1 MSELAT
7 TNFNSFY
14 RDEKEKIMS
23 RITKN
28 IWTLIATLTIILMTM
43 TVGANANPSAVRINK
58 FMAIDKIGPQNY
70 HLETLRIDDPDNP
83 FVSIYVTHIVADF
96 SFADH
101 SNVSIAA
108 RLTGPIPMKDGKQVI
123 ATDVDHNVAN
133 FSKSIGL
140 KTMKVSRCYD
150 KVKNVLIYR
159 VYTVK
164 LFDGSMKHSMSV
176 VPLGIPLTPQ

>member
-1 MSELAT
+1 MP
-7 TNFNSFY
+7 
-14 RDEKEKIMS
+14 KIA
-23 RITKN
+23 KN
-28 IWTLIATLTIILMTM
+28 TWIILVALTLILASIS
-43 TVGANANPSAVRINK
+43 VSHAGPQAVRINK

-96 SFADH
+96 SFADP

-108 RLTGPIPMKDGKQVI
+108 RLTGKVPMKDGKQVI
-123 ATDVDHNVAN
+123 NTRVSHNVAN

-150 KVKNVLIYR
+150 AVKNVLIYR

-176 VPLGIPLTPQ
+176 VPLGMPLTP

>member
-1 MSELAT
+1 MVLSAV
-7 TNFNSFY
+7 
-14 RDEKEKIMS
+14 
-23 RITKN
+23 
-28 IWTLIATLTIILMTM
+28 LILLFSISIVRAAPT
-43 TVGANANPSAVRINK
+43 AVRIDK

-83 FVSIYVTHIVADF
+83 FVSIYVTHIICDF
-96 SFADH
+96 SFSDP

-108 RLTGPIPMKDGKQVI
+108 RLTGKIPVKDGKQVI
-123 ATDVDHNVAN
+123 NTSVDHNVAN
-133 FSKSIGL
+133 FSKSIGT
-140 KTMKVSRCYD
+140 KVMRVSRCYD

-159 VYTVK
+159 VYTTK